1 MGDDEKG
8 KLGIV
13 EIAAVGVVA
22 LFAAAVLFVLFGAIA
37 GAVWWTL
44 KMAVLVLVLFVMVR
58 WAFRR
63 ATR

>member
-22 LFAAAVLFVLFGAIA
+22 LFAAAVLFVVFHAIA